1 MANSPPLD
9 SSAHLVRLFSRR
21 TASALFISTF
31 GRAAFTG
38 RLGVRGLT
46 GGLGVRPPR
55 PTS

>member
-1 MANSPPLD
+1 VANSPPLD

-31 GRAAFTG
+31 GRAASTG

-46 GGLGVRPPR
+46 GGLGERPPR